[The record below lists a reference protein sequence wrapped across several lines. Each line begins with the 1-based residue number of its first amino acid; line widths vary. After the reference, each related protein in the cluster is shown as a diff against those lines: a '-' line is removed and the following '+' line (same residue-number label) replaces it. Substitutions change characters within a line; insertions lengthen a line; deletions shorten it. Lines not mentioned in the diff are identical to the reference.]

1 MLDKFKYC
9 PDCGHDNIEL
19 SRIDGQNRE
28 KCQKCGK
35 VFYKNPIPSVVGI
48 SINDDKEI
56 LLVKRGVE
64 PDIGSWC
71 LPGGFIE
78 LGETSEQAVKR
89 ELLEETGLDVNPG
102 EIITVDTTLG
112 GFYGDVIVIAYKITV
127 REGQDFMPGDDAL
140 EVQYYPKE
148 KLPRLTFRSHELI
161 IDTAYMMLEKRYKKK
176 GV

>member
-1 MLDKFKYC
+1 MMNEFKYC
-9 PDCGHDNIEL
+9 PECGHDKIEL
-19 SRIDGQNRE
+19 SQIDGRTRE
-28 KCQKCGK
+28 NCPNCGK
-35 VFYKNPIPSVVGI
+35 VYYKNPIPSVVGI
-48 SINDDKEI
+48 SINDNNEI

-89 ELLEETGLDVNPG
+89 ELLEETGVDVNPG

-112 GFYGDVIVIAYKITV
+112 GFYGDVIVIAYQIDI
-127 REGQDFMPGDDAL
+127 RQGQEFIPGDDAL
-140 EVQYYPKE
+140 EVQYYSKE

-161 IDTAYMMLEKRYKKK
+161 IDTAYMMLEKI
-176 GV
+176 